1 MYRRG
6 DRFEGIFSLAAIINE
21 TRHQTEN
28 RVFCTHFLS
37 LLLPPSPLFRDS
49 RIYSRNY
56 ESSKQRS
63 EIREAKRHTRATQV
77 RSHRLGSRRIIS
89 SPGFEIIFPVSADP
103 DQSDGN
109 HAGIIAARECPLPLP
124 LSPTSER
131 VEEERRGGARFLA
144 DQSANP
150 RRRRQR
156 IGKLLSEDGT
166 VIIRSAAKTARGGGR
181 GLQWPRED
189 ERDGLKHC
197 GAKFTNL
204 IQLSKLPATSWAPP
218 PRTVSLRPAFPET

>member
-28 RVFCTHFLS
+28 YHRVFCTHFLS

-49 RIYSRNY
+49 RIYPRNY
-56 ESSKQRS
+56 ESSKRRS

-89 SPGFEIIFPVSADP
+89 SPGFEIIFPVSAD
-103 DQSDGN
+103 QSDGN
-109 HAGIIAARECPLPLP
+109 HAGIIAARECPLPPPPLP
-124 LSPTSER
+124 DQRAGGEG
-131 VEEERRGGARFLA
+131 RGGARFLA

-181 GLQWPRED
+181 GFQWPRED